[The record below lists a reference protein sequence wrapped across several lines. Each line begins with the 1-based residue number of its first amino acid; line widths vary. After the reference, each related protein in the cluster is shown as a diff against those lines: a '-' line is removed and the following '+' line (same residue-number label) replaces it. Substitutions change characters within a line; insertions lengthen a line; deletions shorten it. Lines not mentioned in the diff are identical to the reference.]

1 MAAVAAAPVAGGEAT
16 FASMQRLG
24 SDQIAWD
31 DDRF

>member
-1 MAAVAAAPVAGGEAT
+1 MAAVAAAPSGGGPST
-16 FASMQRLG
+16 FAGMQRLG